1 MQMRDNETVLRGSG
15 APVRMKKT
23 LEGRQKHLH
32 PRVEVAILTKKISG
46 SPGRSQPQ
54 RGDLAKSFRKET
66 FVKGLFSVVALL
78 RRMN

>member
-1 MQMRDNETVLRGSG
+1 MRDNETVLRGSG
-15 APVRMKKT
+15 VPVRMKKT
-23 LEGRQKHLH
+23 LEGRQKYLH
-32 PRVEVAILTKKISG
+32 PGVEAAILAKKISG

-54 RGDLAKSFRKET
+54 CGNLAKSFKYKET